1 MYIYIYIYLIQLII
15 NYHLK
20 YEFIYI
26 WVFLLLLFY
35 NKINIFFVSHILQ
48 KFLQRIR
55 NSDNI
60 GHTSL
65 KFVLMIH
72 INMT

>member
-1 MYIYIYIYLIQLII
+1 MYIYIYLIQLII

-26 WVFLLLLFY
+26 WVFLLLQFY

>member
-1 MYIYIYIYLIQLII
+1 MYIYIYLIQLII

-55 NSDNI
+55 HSDNI